1 MFEGV
6 ITLTELDPAN
16 LAIALGP
23 LGGTLPPVDP
33 SGASKVDESPSKLEK
48 LSTIDPPHWQK
59 RDQPREESQKTQV

>member
-23 LGGTLPPVDP
+23 LGGTLPLVGP
-33 SGASKVDESPSKLEK
+33 SEAQKVEESPSKLGK

-59 RDQPREESQKTQV
+59 RG